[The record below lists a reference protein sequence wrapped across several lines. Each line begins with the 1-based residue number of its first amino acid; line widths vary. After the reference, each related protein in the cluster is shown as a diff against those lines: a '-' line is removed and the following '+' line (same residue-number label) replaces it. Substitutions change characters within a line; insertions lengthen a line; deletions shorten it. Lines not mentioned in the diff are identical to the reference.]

1 VAALSQPALYW
12 QLLRLARVGSALLRE
27 VALLF
32 LLLALLLLH
41 NAACAA
47 SPNTSFAPTPNRA
60 ASVDSFPL
68 RTLGL
73 LFLYSGLVSAAF
85 EAVAEHRAKTQYL
98 STLLKHGLSL
108 RAYLCIRTHFLLLK
122 ALLFAAA
129 SVATVCAVDA
139 FFGEAPLR
147 LNPSSVEVLALAF
160 AYWAALSSA
169 WAFAVLG
176 IYFCGPFWACLEL
189 VFSVALLTAS
199 AGGESFLKGSF

>member
-1 VAALSQPALYW
+1 
-12 QLLRLARVGSALLRE
+12 VGSALLRE

-68 RTLGL
+68 RTLSL